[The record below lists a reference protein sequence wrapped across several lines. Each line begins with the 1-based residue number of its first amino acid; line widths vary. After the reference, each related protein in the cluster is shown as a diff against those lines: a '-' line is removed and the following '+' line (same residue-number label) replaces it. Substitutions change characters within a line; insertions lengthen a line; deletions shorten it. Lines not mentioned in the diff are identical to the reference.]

1 MLYSILGDLARVFH
15 CEICWIRTRDH
26 CIRGFRE
33 SVKTVFIIF
42 LVQKLYFIRFWTVKT
57 VRQIVFKYCE
67 ENCEKNPCILYS
79 SWLKAD
85 TVSAYSSPWP
95 CGQYCIYR
103 FCTHKMASTLSSSY
117 CKTTVKSAR
126 KFVYTVNNSTKK
138 IVYAVNKQNIKIW
151 ECEEYKQVLFN
162 IRFIWRPD
170 GIEM

>member
-1 MLYSILGDLARVFH
+1 MLYSILSDLARVFH
-15 CEICWIRTRDH
+15 CEICWIRTRGH

-85 TVSAYSSPWP
+85 TVSAYSIPWP

-103 FCTHKMASTLSSSY
+103 FCTQKWLPRSAAV
-117 CKTTVKSAR
+117 TVKLLWNQHGNLFTLLITAR
-126 KFVYTVNNSTKK
+126 KK
-138 IVYAVNKQNIKIW
+138 
-151 ECEEYKQVLFN
+151 LFMLSIN
-162 IRFIWRPD
+162 RI
-170 GIEM
+170 

>member
-33 SVKTVFIIF
+33 SVKTLFIIF

-103 FCTHKMASTLSSSY
+103 F
-117 CKTTVKSAR
+117 
-126 KFVYTVNNSTKK
+126 TVNNSTKK
-138 IVYAVNKQNIKIW
+138 IVYAVNKQNIKIC